1 MKKIEEI
8 LNGVSCMAIAGH
20 VRPDGDCIGSCL
32 GLYQYLRDNWPE
44 IQADVYLEDPR
55 PEFSYLPGFSE
66 VKTSCE
72 EKAYDLVVLLDVSS
86 EDRIGVV
93 APLLAKAGRTVC
105 IDHHVTNTE
114 YCEINHVEPD
124 ASSACEVL
132 FGLLEEEK
140 ISEPCAEALYTGI
153 VTDSGVFQYS
163 STSPH
168 TMRVA
173 AALME
178 KGVPFTRIIEDAFF
192 KKTYVQNQIMGRT
205 LTESIML
212 LDKQCIV
219 GIVRKKVMDFY
230 GLTPGDMDGIVIQLK
245 NTEGVHVAI
254 FLYELEPQVFKV
266 SLRSDELV
274 DVSKI
279 AAVFGGGGHI
289 RAAGCT
295 MSGSPYDVI
304 NNLTLYIE
312 KQLLAEEEEETTE
325 EEA

>member
-1 MKKIEEI
+1 MKKIDEI

-32 GLYQYLRDNWPE
+32 GLYQYLRDNRPE

-86 EDRIGVV
+86 EDRIGV
-93 APLLAKAGRTVC
+93 ATPLLAKAGKTIC

-153 VTDSGVFQYS
+153 VTDSGRIPVQQHLSAHDAGCGRSDGKGS
-163 STSPH
+163 S
-168 TMRVA
+168 V
-173 AALME
+173 
-178 KGVPFTRIIEDAFF
+178 
-192 KKTYVQNQIMGRT
+192 YQNHRGCILQENIRTEPDYGTHADREHHASRQAVYCRYRAEEGHGLLWPDIGR
-205 LTESIML
+205 
-212 LDKQCIV
+212 
-219 GIVRKKVMDFY
+219 Y
-230 GLTPGDMDGIVIQLK
+230 GRHCHPVK

-279 AAVFGGGGHI
+279 AAVFGGGG
-289 RAAGCT
+289 
-295 MSGSPYDVI
+295 PYPCGWLHDVRFSV
-304 NNLTLYIE
+304 
-312 KQLLAEEEEETTE
+312 
-325 EEA
+325 

>member
-1 MKKIEEI
+1 MKKIDEI

-32 GLYQYLRDNWPE
+32 GLYQYLRDNRPE

-86 EDRIGVV
+86 EERIGVAV
-93 APLLAKAGRTVC
+93 PLLAKAGKTIC

-230 GLTPGDMDGIVIQLK
+230 GLT
-245 NTEGVHVAI
+245 T
-254 FLYELEPQVFKV
+254 
-266 SLRSDELV
+266 
-274 DVSKI
+274 
-279 AAVFGGGGHI
+279 
-289 RAAGCT
+289 
-295 MSGSPYDVI
+295 
-304 NNLTLYIE
+304 
-312 KQLLAEEEEETTE
+312 
-325 EEA
+325 